1 MRHSAIWAAL
11 LGMVAVTAA
20 PRGEARATHEKS
32 TVSHATRAHGTRIS
46 AKGPVEPSRHTR
58 RRSGSTPVDRDK
70 PLSGEVVGGVGPKD
84 GKAHAKGTRA
94 APAHVRTAGA
104 ARHRVARVLPAVPK
118 PPCFHDPI
126 EFERGFGG
134 DVQSVVLTRCDGRPA
149 PHAVEQISV
158 LVRPMNAP
166 KPSVDTTPIRHGG
179 SQREWLPGVK
189 LVNEGLVA
197 RLQRVVDHF
206 QVKKIT
212 VVSGYRP
219 SSLGS
224 FHQSARAIDF
234 HLSGVTNEALVV
246 FCRTLNDTGCGYYPN
261 SSFVHMDV
269 RTAGTGHVYWID
281 SSGPGEPA
289 RYVANWPPKDGATLA
304 TEIPRPDPAAPLDEQ
319 THPDS
324 QPQLPPGASDTKVD
338 ARTTAPLSAG
348 DGKDDPFAP

>member
-1 MRHSAIWAAL
+1 MRHVSAIGVAL
-11 LGMVAVTAA
+11 MGWVVFAAA
-20 PRGEARATHEKS
+20 PLGAAPAPAKAVKTSAETTA
-32 TVSHATRAHGTRIS
+32 HAHVKRVS
-46 AKGPVEPSRHTR
+46 AKGSPEAARHAR
-58 RRSGSTPVDRDK
+58 RRGGSGSAASDPAS
-70 PLSGEVVGGVGPKD
+70 PGEVVGGLAGHKD
-84 GKAHAKGTRA
+84 KAHAAKSASKSG
-94 APAHVRTAGA
+94 APHK
-104 ARHRVARVLPAVPK
+104 RVARVLPPVPK
-118 PPCFHDPI
+118 APCLHDAV

-166 KPSVDTTPIRHGG
+166 KPSVDTTPVRHGA
-179 SQREWLPGVK
+179 SQKEWLPGVK
-189 LVNEGLVA
+189 LVNEGLVS

-206 QVKKIT
+206 KVSRIT

-219 SSLGS
+219 TSLGS

-234 HLSGVTNEALVV
+234 RINGVSNEALVA
-246 FCRTLNDTGCGYYPN
+246 FCRTINDTGCGYYPN

-269 RTAGTGHVYWID
+269 RSAHTGHVYWID
-281 SSGPGEPA
+281 ASGPGEAA
-289 RYVANWPPKDGATLA
+289 RYVAAWPPKDGAERP

-324 QPQLPPGASDTKVD
+324 RPALPPGASDTKID

>member
-1 MRHSAIWAAL
+1 MRYVSAIGAAL
-11 LGMVAVTAA
+11 LGWIVVTAA
-20 PRGEARATHEKS
+20 
-32 TVSHATRAHGTRIS
+32 TVGDAQAAAKAKTPAEQTAHAHGKRVS
-46 AKGPVEPSRHTR
+46 AKSSPEAARHAR
-58 RRSGSTPVDRDK
+58 RRGGSGAPVSDK
-70 PLSGEVVGGVGPKD
+70 ASPGEVVGGLSGHKD
-84 GKAHAKGTRA
+84 AKARA
-94 APAHVRTAGA
+94 AKSGA
-104 ARHRVARVLPAVPK
+104 PHKRVARVLPPVPK
-118 PPCFHDPI
+118 APCLHDPV

-166 KPSVDTTPIRHGG
+166 KPSVETTPVRHGA

-206 QVKKIT
+206 KISRIT

-219 SSLGS
+219 TSLGS

-234 HLSGVTNEALVV
+234 HLNGVSNEALVA

-269 RTAGTGHVYWID
+269 RSGHTGHVYWID
-281 SSGPGEPA
+281 ASGPGEPA
-289 RYVANWPPKDGATLA
+289 RYVATWPPRDGAERP

-324 QPQLPPGASDTKVD
+324 RPALPPGASDTKID

>member
-1 MRHSAIWAAL
+1 M
-11 LGMVAVTAA
+11 TAA
-20 PRGEARATHEKS
+20 PAGAAQGPD
-32 TVSHATRAHGTRIS
+32 APRAHGKRVS
-46 AKGPVEPSRHTR
+46 AKGSPEAARHAR
-58 RRSGSTPVDRDK
+58 RRGGSGTVTEQPSP
-70 PLSGEVVGGVGPKD
+70 GEVVGGLAGHKDPK
-84 GKAHAKGTRA
+84 ARTAKGA
-94 APAHVRTAGA
+94 SKAGA
-104 ARHRVARVLPAVPK
+104 PHKRVARVLPPIPK
-118 PPCFHDPI
+118 APCLHDAI

-166 KPSVDTTPIRHGG
+166 KPSVDTTPIRHGA
-179 SQREWLPGVK
+179 SQKEWLPGVK

-197 RLQRVVDHF
+197 RLQRVADHF
-206 QVKKIT
+206 KVSRIT

-219 SSLGS
+219 TSLGS

-234 HLSGVTNEALVV
+234 HINGVSNETLVA

-269 RTAGTGHVYWID
+269 RAPRTGHVYWID
-281 SSGPGEPA
+281 ASGPGEPA
-289 RYVANWPPKDGATLA
+289 RYVATWPPRDGAA
-304 TEIPRPDPAAPLDEQ
+304 RPAEIPRPDPAAPLDEQ

-324 QPQLPPGASDTKVD
+324 RPALPPSASDTKID

>member
-1 MRHSAIWAAL
+1 VAL
-11 LGMVAVTAA
+11 LGWVVVTVAPVGDTEAAAKPAKATAVQPA
-20 PRGEARATHEKS
+20 H
-32 TVSHATRAHGTRIS
+32 AHGKRVS
-46 AKGPVEPSRHTR
+46 AKGSPDAARHAR
-58 RRSGSTPVDRDK
+58 RRSGSGTPAADK
-70 PLSGEVVGGVGPKD
+70 ASPGEVVGGLAGHKDPKARSAKGA
-84 GKAHAKGTRA
+84 GKAG
-94 APAHVRTAGA
+94 APHK
-104 ARHRVARVLPAVPK
+104 RVARVAPK
-118 PPCFHDPI
+118 PPCLHDAV

-149 PHAVEQISV
+149 PNAVEQISV

-166 KPSVDTTPIRHGG
+166 KPSVETTPVRHGA

-189 LVNEGLVA
+189 LVNEGLIA
-197 RLQRVVDHF
+197 RLQKVVDHF
-206 QVKKIT
+206 KISRIT

-219 SSLGS
+219 TSLGS

-234 HLSGVTNEALVV
+234 HLNGVANEALVA
-246 FCRTLNDTGCGYYPN
+246 FCRTMNDTGCGYYPN

-269 RTAGTGHVYWID
+269 RSPHTGHVYWID

-289 RYVANWPPKDGATLA
+289 RYVAAWPPKDGAERP

-324 QPQLPPGASDTKVD
+324 RPALPPSASDTKVD

>member
-1 MRHSAIWAAL
+1 MRHGSAIWAAL

-20 PRGEARATHEKS
+20 PLGEARAAQEQP
-32 TVSHATRAHGTRIS
+32 AAGRAARPHGKRIS
-46 AKGPVEPSRHTR
+46 AKGNVETSRHRR

-70 PLSGEVVGGVGPKD
+70 PVPGEVVGGIGPKS
-84 GKAHAKGTRA
+84 GKARAKGGATGGGNA
-94 APAHVRTAGA
+94 ALGAG
-104 ARHRVARVLPAVPK
+104 RHRVARVLTAAPK
-118 PPCFHDPI
+118 APCLHDPI

-158 LVRPMNAP
+158 LVRPMSAP
-166 KPSVDTTPIRHGG
+166 KPSVDTTPIRHGV

-219 SSLGS
+219 TSLGS

-234 HLSGVTNEALVV
+234 HLSGVTNEALVA

-269 RTAGTGHVYWID
+269 RPARAGHVYWID
-281 SSGPGEPA
+281 ASGPGEPA
-289 RYVANWPPKDGATLA
+289 RYVANWPPKDGAALA

-324 QPQLPPGASDTKVD
+324 QPQLVPGASDTKVD

>member
-1 MRHSAIWAAL
+1 MRYVSATIGAAL
-11 LGMVAVTAA
+11 FGWIVITAA
-20 PRGEARATHEKS
+20 PAGAEQAAQPAH
-32 TVSHATRAHGTRIS
+32 AHGKRVS
-46 AKGPVEPSRHTR
+46 AKASAEAARHAR
-58 RRSGSTPVDRDK
+58 RRGGSAATPDQ
-70 PLSGEVVGGVGPKD
+70 PSPGEVVGGLGGHKDPKVR
-84 GKAHAKGTRA
+84 AAKGAPKGA
-94 APAHVRTAGA
+94 APHK
-104 ARHRVARVLPAVPK
+104 RVARVVPAPK
-118 PPCFHDPI
+118 APCLHDAV

-166 KPSVDTTPIRHGG
+166 KPSVDTTPVRHGA
-179 SQREWLPGVK
+179 SQQEWLPGVK
-189 LVNEGLVA
+189 LVNEGLVS

-206 QVKKIT
+206 KISRIT

-219 SSLGS
+219 TSLGS

-234 HLSGVTNEALVV
+234 HINGVSNEALVA
-246 FCRTLNDTGCGYYPN
+246 FCRTMSDTGCGYYPN

-269 RTAGTGHVYWID
+269 RAPRTGHVYWID
-281 SSGPGEPA
+281 ASGPGEPA
-289 RYVANWPPKDGATLA
+289 RYVATWPPKDGAA
-304 TEIPRPDPAAPLDEQ
+304 RPNEIPRPDPAAPLDEQ

-324 QPQLPPGASDTKVD
+324 RPALPPSASDTKID